1 MHDSNGSTGTT
12 CGCEEGKDDFMIS
25 HLRRV
30 PLSGMPRSEGRT
42 MLTGGESKSDPDM
55 CLKENNN
62 NISMNISSQLK
73 NYISGFLQRKY

>member
-1 MHDSNGSTGTT
+1 MWV
-12 CGCEEGKDDFMIS
+12 CERCEEGQDDTCIMIS

-62 NISMNISSQLK
+62 NNISMNISSQLK